1 MNCCLFIHR
10 KEVNMKI
17 WDKIR
22 IKLKIKKICKV
33 LHQLPGA
40 DQAECMKKI
49 VYCLRL
55 SNDWKKKEHF
65 LDILVERFGA
75 ICR

>member
-1 MNCCLFIHR
+1 
-10 KEVNMKI
+10 MKI

-33 LHQLPGA
+33 LYQLPEA
-40 DQAECMKKI
+40 DKTECMKKI

-55 SNDWKKKEHF
+55 PDDWKKKEHF
-65 LDILVERFGA
+65 LDMLVERFGA

>member
-1 MNCCLFIHR
+1 
-10 KEVNMKI
+10 MKI

-33 LHQLPGA
+33 LYHLPEA
-40 DQAECMKKI
+40 DQSECMKKI

-55 SNDWKKKEHF
+55 CNTWKKKEHF
-65 LDILVERFGA
+65 LDMLVERFDV
-75 ICR
+75 ICS